1 MKNFEKTILF
11 WMRIIALLLW
21 CLLLSYVWK
30 GFGDDAGNALLVTSI
45 VVVAIFHVIKV
56 LGMARSGEDP
66 ATNKNN
72 KPNKAE
78 MATPRKPSD

>member
-45 VVVAIFHVIKV
+45 VVIKV